1 MKVLIASPRLAMRA
15 SGLQDMIP
23 DNIQII
29 IPKTESEEEQIRL
42 VRDVEV
48 ILCVSLSEKVAQA
61 AKRLRLIQKIGA
73 GVDAIPFNVLR
84 DDVLVANTS
93 GANPVPLAEGAVA
106 LVLALAK
113 RIVQRHNGFP
123 PSGRE
128 TRERVRGVE
137 LRGKKVGIIGLG
149 HIGLEV
155 ARLLKAFDMRILALK
170 RHPSEP
176 LETQLDLDFL
186 GGPDNLDYLLQ
197 ESDFV
202 VVTVPLTPQTRGMIG
217 ERELHLMKPTAYI
230 VNVARA
236 AIIQENSLYRALKEG
251 WIAGAALDVWW
262 PAHWWDPAW
271 NPNGAPVHSK
281 YPIWRLPNVIATPHN
296 IGSTDS
302 PSDASL
308 CIIAENIRRV
318 AEGKK
323 LINQVDKD
331 LQY

>member
-1 MKVLIASPRLAMRA
+1 MRA
-15 SGLQDMIP
+15 SRLQDMIP
-23 DNIQII
+23 NNIQII
-29 IPKTESEEEQIRL
+29 IPKTESEEEQIKL
-42 VRDVEV
+42 AHDVEV
-48 ILCVSLSEKVAQA
+48 ILCVRLSAKVVQA

-84 DDVLVANTS
+84 EDVLVANTS

-113 RIVQRHNGFP
+113 RIVQRHNVFP
-123 PSGRE
+123 PSGKE
-128 TRERVRGVE
+128 TRGSVRGVE

-149 HIGLEV
+149 HIGVEV
-155 ARLLKAFDMRILALK
+155 ARLLKAFEMRILALK
-170 RHPSEP
+170 RHPSKS
-176 LETQLDLDFL
+176 LKTQLDLNFL

-217 ERELHLMKPTAYI
+217 ERELRLMKPTAYI

-236 AIIQENSLYRALKEG
+236 AIIQEEPLYRALKEN

-271 NPNGAPVHSK
+271 HKNGAPVPSK

-296 IGSTDS
+296 IGSTDT
-302 PSDASL
+302 PSDAGL
-308 CIIAENIRRV
+308 CIIAENIRHI
-318 AEGKK
+318 AEGKP

>member
-1 MKVLIASPRLAMRA
+1 MRA

-23 DNIQII
+23 NNIQII

-42 VRDVEV
+42 VSDVEV
-48 ILCVSLSEKVAQA
+48 ILCVRLSVKVAQA

-84 DDVLVANTS
+84 EDVLVANTS

-123 PSGRE
+123 PSGKE

-149 HIGLEV
+149 HIGVEV
-155 ARLLKAFDMRILALK
+155 ARLLKAFEMRILALK
-170 RHPSEP
+170 RHPSGS
-176 LETQLDLDFL
+176 LKTQLDLDFL
-186 GGPDNLDYLLQ
+186 GGTDNLDYLLR

-217 ERELHLMKPTAYI
+217 EREFHLMKPTAYI

-236 AIIQENSLYRALKEG
+236 AIIQEEPLYKALKEG

-271 NPNGAPVHSK
+271 NTNEAPVPSK

-296 IGSTDS
+296 IGSTDT

-318 AEGKK
+318 AVGKP
-323 LINQVDKD
+323 LINQVDKNF
-331 LQY
+331 QY

>member
-1 MKVLIASPRLAMRA
+1 MRA
-15 SGLQDMIP
+15 SALQDMIP
-23 DNIQII
+23 NNIQII

-48 ILCVSLSEKVAQA
+48 ILCVRLSAKVAQA
-61 AKRLRLIQKIGA
+61 AKRLRLIQKTGA

-84 DDVLVANTS
+84 EDVLVANTS

-123 PSGRE
+123 PSGKE

-149 HIGLEV
+149 HIGVEV
-155 ARLLKAFDMRILALK
+155 ARLLKAFEMRILALK
-170 RHPSEP
+170 RNPSGA
-176 LETQLDLDFL
+176 LKTQLDLDFL
-186 GGPDNLDYLLQ
+186 GGPDNLDYLLR

-217 ERELHLMKPTAYI
+217 ERELRLMKPTAYL

-236 AIIQENSLYRALKEG
+236 AIIQEEPLYRALKEG

-271 NPNGAPVHSK
+271 YTNGAPVPSK

-296 IGSTDS
+296 IGSTDT

-308 CIIAENIRRV
+308 CIIAENIRRI
-318 AEGKK
+318 AEGKPP
-323 LINQVDKD
+323 INQVDKN